1 VLVAA
6 CAALAW
12 LLTRPETAVLPRH
25 GNPAPRTGE
34 LAVGSRES
42 AATGLLARLTAG
54 LEHGSRRQVLTLAL
68 PGDPAARRQLGAIFD
83 NVRALHVTGLSM
95 RYVDEDAA
103 RLTDRQESRLHGH
116 GWVGDVAIGWRI
128 AGYDQGRSS
137 MEVTLTLART
147 TGGAAFVS
155 ARGRYGDPA
164 PLWLLDRLTVR
175 RSPRALVMVADPS
188 RAGSL
193 FRTADQA
200 VLDVKKVLPGWRG
213 KLVVE
218 MPATETDL
226 NQMLQADPHTY
237 DNIAAVTTTVD
248 GRMTRSAPTHI
259 FVNPQVFDRLG
270 PEGSQIVISH
280 EATHVATHADLSS
293 MPTWL
298 LEGFADYVALDHV
311 DLPVSVTASQILA
324 EVRKNGPPDHLPTAA
339 DFDPQNQV
347 LGATYESAWLACRLL
362 AQEYGEQNL
371 IAFYEESDRDSST
384 EHAFRDVLHTDKQT
398 FTRSWED
405 YLRQLAS
412 GP

>member
-1 VLVAA
+1 MLVAA

-12 LLTRPETAVLPRH
+12 LLTRPQTAVLPRQH
-25 GNPAPRTGE
+25 HPAPRTGDV
-34 LAVGSRES
+34 AVGSRES
-42 AATGLLARLTAG
+42 AAAGLLARLTAG
-54 LEHGSRRQVLTLAL
+54 LEHGTRRQVLALAL
-68 PGDPAARRQLGAIFD
+68 PGDPGARRQLGAIFD
-83 NVRALHVTGLSM
+83 NVQALHVTGLSM

-103 RLTDRQESRLHGH
+103 RLTTAQEQRLGGH

-147 TGGAAFVS
+147 PGNGAAFVS

-188 RAGSL
+188 RAAGL

-226 NQMLQADPHTY
+226 DQMLQADPHTY

-270 PEGSQIVISH
+270 PEGSQIVVSH

-324 EVRKNGPPDHLPTAA
+324 EVRENGPPDHLPTGA

-362 AQEYGEQNL
+362 AQEYGEQKL
-371 IAFYEESDRDSST
+371 IAFYRQADRDSST

-398 FTRSWED
+398 FTQSWED

-412 GP
+412 